1 MLKSTVASMSL
12 VLIGAASV
20 EALKTFTLP
29 ESKLLFG
36 NYNDLR
42 IATPDSVQQ
51 IRPPFDEGFN
61 RGYFAYPSISPHGDT
76 IAWGFATRWQQ
87 DKYRARFGLARH
99 LLSIES

>member
-12 VLIGAASV
+12 VLIGAVSV
-20 EALKTFTLP
+20 EAVKTFTLP

-51 IRPPFDEGFN
+51 IAP
-61 RGYFAYPSISPHGDT
+61 T
-76 IAWGFATRWQQ
+76 ATRSWP
-87 DKYRARFGLARH
+87 ARSAR
-99 LLSIES
+99 SRCSVSC